1 MSMSSK
7 VVLVTQVL
15 GALAVSLGVGLIFL
29 PAGVISAGLF
39 SILFGIALE
48 RTNAK

>member
-1 MSMSSK
+1 VSMSSK
-7 VVLVTQVL
+7 VVLVTQVA
-15 GALAVSLGVGLIFL
+15 GAIAVSVGVGLIFI
-29 PAGVISAGLF
+29 PAGIIVGGLF

>member
-1 MSMSSK
+1 MFMSSK
-7 VVLVTQVL
+7 VAVVSQVA
-15 GALAVSLGVGLIFL
+15 GATAVSIGIGLMFI
-29 PAGVISAGLF
+29 PAGIIVGGIF